1 MSKANTGRAGLIAV
15 LVIAGAGWG
24 VTQPLAK
31 IAVSE
36 GYKHFGLVFWQLA
49 IGAVALGA
57 LNTARGKGLPISA
70 KHLAFYLM
78 IALIGTVLP
87 NSASYQAITHLPS
100 GIVSILLSLVP
111 MLAFPVALTLGL
123 DRFSALRFAGLA
135 CGLLGVV
142 LLVAPDAS
150 LPEPGMLYWIPVAL
164 IAPMFYAVEGNVVAK
179 WGTHGLDPV
188 QVLYGASVIGT
199 IVMLPV
205 AIGTGQWISPLPPY
219 GLPDLAIT
227 LSALIHATVYT
238 TYVWLVGRAGPV
250 FAVQISYLVT
260 GFGVIWAMLLL
271 GESYAGP
278 VWAAMAIM
286 FVGLFLVQPRP
297 NVALVPTHATGE
309 DTA

>member
-1 MSKANTGRAGLIAV
+1 MTSRAGLIAILV
-15 LVIAGAGWG
+15 LAGAGWG

-49 IGAVALGA
+49 IGAVALGIV
-57 LNTARGKGLPISA
+57 NMMRGNGLPLTRF
-70 KHLAFYLM
+70 HLAFYLL

-111 MLAFPVALTLGL
+111 MLAFPVALGLGL
-123 DRFSALRFAGLA
+123 DRFSAIRFTGLL

-150 LPEPGMLYWIPVAL
+150 LPEPRMLYWIPVAL
-164 IAPMFYAVEGNVVAK
+164 IAPLFYACEGNIVAK

-188 QVLYGASVIGT
+188 QVLYGASLVGT
-199 IVMLPV
+199 VVMLPV
-205 AIGTGQWISPLPPY
+205 ALVSGQWISPLPPY
-219 GLPDLAIT
+219 GLPDLALT

-238 TYVWLVGRAGPV
+238 VYVWLVGRAGPV

-260 GFGVIWAMLLL
+260 GFGVLWAILLL
-271 GESYAGP
+271 NESYAGP
-278 VWAAMAIM
+278 VWAAMAVM
-286 FVGLFLVQPRP
+286 FAGLFLVQPRP
-297 NVALVPTHATGE
+297 NVALVPDATTGK